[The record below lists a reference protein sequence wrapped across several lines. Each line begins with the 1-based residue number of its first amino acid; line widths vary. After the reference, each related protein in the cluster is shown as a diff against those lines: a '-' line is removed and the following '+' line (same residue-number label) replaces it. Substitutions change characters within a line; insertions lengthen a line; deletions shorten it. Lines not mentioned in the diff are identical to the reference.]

1 VYRRALLAK
10 GRDCFAEAAR
20 KDISDQE
27 EREIM
32 ESMTGRE
39 RIMTALWNKQPDRV
53 PATPDISIMIPSRLT
68 GKPFWDIEVN
78 ENPSLT
84 FAYINAVKYF
94 GIDGWMF
101 NGSLDYTLKNHIE
114 TEKEVIWRSDEK
126 WIVRHVTHTPDGDLT
141 QTQVSPKE
149 NPSTMT
155 EKMIKDFK
163 KDFKKIKH
171 LYSDVIACDASAYH
185 QQKKEM
191 GEAGMICV
199 YISVPGFQ
207 NFVVLFNGNLE
218 ALTYA
223 YNDYPDLFEE
233 LVELYDKHQM
243 QKLAFALDA
252 GVESILTGGSGSIT
266 MQSPKLFR
274 KLSLPTLKKITR
286 NCREAGVL
294 CGIHSCG
301 KERYLVEA
309 CANETDLNYVNPLEI
324 PPMGD
329 CDLAECKQKFGHKLA
344 LMGNLHT
351 TQTMLFGSVTDVR
364 RESLKAILAA
374 GENGG
379 FVLSTGD
386 QCGRDTPLENIFE
399 IVKVA
404 KEFGTYPLDI
414 ARIQDEI
421 KKIGEKPC

>member
-1 VYRRALLAK
+1 
-10 GRDCFAEAAR
+10 
-20 KDISDQE
+20 
-27 EREIM
+27 M
-32 ESMTGRE
+32 ETMTGRE
-39 RIMTALWNKQPDRV
+39 RIMTALRNGQPDRV

-68 GKPFWDIEVN
+68 GRPFWEIEVN
-78 ENPSLT
+78 GNPSLT

-101 NGSLDYTLKNHIE
+101 NGTLDYQYKTKLV
-114 TEKEVIWRSDEK
+114 TESEVVSRDAEK
-126 WIVRHVTHTPDGDLT
+126 WVVRHVTHTPDGDLV
-141 QTQVSPKE
+141 QTQVSPKD

-155 EKMIKDFK
+155 EKMIKNFK
-163 KDFKKIKH
+163 EDFKKIRH
-171 LYSDVIACDASAYH
+171 LYSEVVSYDASMYW

-191 GEAGMICV
+191 GEQGMICV

-207 NFVVLFNGNLE
+207 NFAGLFDGNLA

-223 YNDYPDLFEE
+223 YHDYPDLFAE
-233 LVELYDKHQM
+233 LVEMHERHEL
-243 QKLAFALDA
+243 QKLEMALDA

-274 KLSLPTLKKITR
+274 QLSLPTLKKITR
-286 NCREAGVL
+286 LCKEAGVL

-324 PPMGD
+324 APMGD
-329 CDLAECKQKFGHKLA
+329 CDLAECKEKFGHKLA

-351 TQTMLFGSVTDVR
+351 SSVMLWGSVTDVR

-374 GENGG
+374 GKNGG

-386 QCGRDTPLENIFE
+386 QCGRDTPDENIFE

-404 KEFGTYPLDI
+404 REFGAYPLDFDKI
-414 ARIQDEI
+414 KDEI
-421 KKIGEKPC
+421 RRLEKSINIF

>member
-1 VYRRALLAK
+1 
-10 GRDCFAEAAR
+10 
-20 KDISDQE
+20 
-27 EREIM
+27 M
-32 ESMTGRE
+32 EKMTGRE

-68 GKPFWDIEVN
+68 GRPFWDIEVN

-101 NGSLDYTLKNHIE
+101 NGTLDYQLKSE
-114 TEKEVIWRSDEK
+114 VSSDKEVIWRDDDK
-126 WIVRHVTHTPDGDLT
+126 WVVRYVIHTPDGDLT
-141 QTQVSPKE
+141 QTLVSPKD

-155 EKMIKDFK
+155 EKMVKNFK
-163 KDFKKIKH
+163 VDFKKIRH
-171 LYSDVIACDASAYH
+171 LFSGVVSYDASMYH
-185 QQKKEM
+185 QQKKAM
-191 GEAGMICV
+191 GENGMICV

-207 NFVVLFNGNLE
+207 NFVGLFDGNLA

-223 YNDYPDLFEE
+223 YHDYPDLFAE
-233 LVELYDKHQM
+233 LVEMYEKHEL
-243 QKLAFALDA
+243 QKLDMALDA

-274 KLSLPTLKKITR
+274 ELSLPTLKKITR
-286 NCREAGVL
+286 MCKEAGVL

-324 PPMGD
+324 SPMGD
-329 CDLAECKQKFGHKLA
+329 CDLAECKEKFGHKLA

-351 TQTMLFGSVTDVR
+351 SNVMFWGSVTDVR

-374 GENGG
+374 GKNGG

-386 QCGRDTPLENIFE
+386 QCGRDTPDENIFE

-404 KEFGTYPLDI
+404 REYGTYPLDTEKI
-414 ARIQDEI
+414 KNEI
-421 KKIGEKPC
+421 HRLEKLTNLPSPASVQI

>member
-1 VYRRALLAK
+1 
-10 GRDCFAEAAR
+10 
-20 KDISDQE
+20 
-27 EREIM
+27 M

-39 RIMTALWNKQPDRV
+39 RIMTALRNGQPDRV

-84 FAYINAVKYF
+84 HAYIHAVKLL

-101 NGSLDYTLKNHIE
+101 NGSLDFKLKSDVS
-114 TEKEVIWRSDEK
+114 TEKEVIYRDAEK
-126 WIVRHVTHTPDGDLT
+126 WIVRHVTHTPDGDLV
-141 QTQVSPKE
+141 QTQVSPCD

-155 EKMIKDFK
+155 EKMIKNFKEDFP
-163 KDFKKIKH
+163 KIRH
-171 LYSDVIACDASAYH
+171 LYSGVVSYDASEYWR
-185 QQKKEM
+185 QKKAM
-191 GEAGMICV
+191 GESGMICV
-199 YISVPGFQ
+199 YIAPPGFQ
-207 NFVVLFNGNLE
+207 NFVGLFDGNLE

-223 YNDYPDLFEE
+223 CQDYPDLFEE
-233 LVELYDKHQM
+233 LVALHEKHELQRLDM
-243 QKLAFALDA
+243 ALDA

-266 MQSPKLFR
+266 LQSPRLFR
-274 KLSLPTLKKITR
+274 QLTLPTLKKITR
-286 NCREAGVL
+286 RCREAGVL
-294 CGIHSCG
+294 VGIHSCG
-301 KERYLVEA
+301 KEKYLVEA

-329 CDLAECKQKFGHKLA
+329 CDLAECKQKYGHKLA

-351 TQTMLFGSVTDVR
+351 TSVMLFGSVTDVR

-399 IVKVA
+399 MVKVA
-404 KEFGTYPLDI
+404 KEFGTYPLDMG
-414 ARIQDEI
+414 RIMDEI
-421 KKIGEKPC
+421 QRLEPVIS

>member
-1 VYRRALLAK
+1 
-10 GRDCFAEAAR
+10 
-20 KDISDQE
+20 
-27 EREIM
+27 M
-32 ESMTGRE
+32 ETMTGRE
-39 RIMTALWNKQPDRV
+39 RIMTALRNRQPDRV

-101 NGSLDYTLKNHIE
+101 NGSLDYKLKSEVVI
-114 TEKEVIWRSDEK
+114 EKEVVWRDDEK
-126 WIVRHVTHTPDGDLT
+126 WVVRYVIHTPDGDMT
-141 QTQVSPKE
+141 QTLVSPKD

-155 EKMIKDFK
+155 EKMIKNFNE
-163 KDFKKIKH
+163 DFKKIRH
-171 LYSDVIACDASAYH
+171 LFSGVVSCDAGTYLH
-185 QQKKEM
+185 QKKEM
-191 GEAGMICV
+191 GENGMICV
-199 YISVPGFQ
+199 YIAVPGFQ
-207 NFVVLFNGNLE
+207 NFVGLFEGNLA

-223 YNDYPDLFEE
+223 YHDYPDLFAE
-233 LVELYDKHQM
+233 LVELYEKHELK
-243 QKLAFALDA
+243 KLEMALDA

-266 MQSPKLFR
+266 LQSPKLFR
-274 KLSLPTLKKITR
+274 ELSLPTLKKITR
-286 NCREAGVL
+286 MCKEAGVL

-309 CANETDLNYVNPLEI
+309 CANETDLDYVNPLEI

-329 CDLAECKQKFGHKLA
+329 CDLAECKEKFGHKLA

-351 TQTMLFGSVTDVR
+351 TSVMLLGSVTDVR
-364 RESLKAILAA
+364 RESLKAVLAA
-374 GENGG
+374 GKNGG

-386 QCGRDTPLENIFE
+386 QCGRDTPDENIFE

-404 KEFGTYPLDI
+404 REFGTYPLDI
-414 ARIQDEI
+414 DKIKDEI
-421 KKIGEKPC
+421 HRLEKL